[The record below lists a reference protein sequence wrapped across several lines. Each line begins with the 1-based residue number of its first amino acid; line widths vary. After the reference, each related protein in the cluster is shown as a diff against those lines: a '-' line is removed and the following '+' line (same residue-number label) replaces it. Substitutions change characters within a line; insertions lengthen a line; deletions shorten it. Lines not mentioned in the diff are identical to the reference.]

1 MLKVE
6 LHAHSSD
13 DPQDA
18 IPHTTAQLID
28 RAALLGYQAL
38 AITLHDRQLDVRTY
52 RSYAADRG
60 ITLIPGVERTIR
72 GKHVLLLNFRR
83 GADDISNF
91 DELATLKTREPGL
104 VIAPHPFFPGR
115 SCLHGLVHRYAD
127 LFDAVEFNGMFTDR
141 INFNRGA
148 ERWAKRHGKPIVGNG
163 DIHRLRQLGMT
174 YSLIAAEPD
183 PDSICEAIR
192 DHRVS
197 IVARPHT
204 LATAVGVIAE
214 LMFTHVLPPGFWDQ
228 AADDLPRSAAV
239 EGVPV
244 PVNVR
249 RIPSAGASVRP
260 PSTSGV

>member
-1 MLKVE
+1 MLQVE

-38 AITLHDRQLDVRTY
+38 AVTLHDRQLDLRPY
-52 RSYAADRG
+52 SSYAADLG

-83 GADDISNF
+83 GAEDVSNF
-91 DELATLKTREPGL
+91 DELAALKARESGL

-115 SCLHGLVHRYAD
+115 SCLRGLVHRYAD
-127 LFDAVEFNGMFTDR
+127 LFDAVEFNGMFTER
-141 INFNRGA
+141 INFNGGA
-148 ERWAKRHGKPIVGNG
+148 ERWAKHHNKPIVGNG

-174 YSLIAAEPD
+174 YSLIGAEPD

-192 DHRVS
+192 DSRVS
-197 IVARPHT
+197 IVARPHSF
-204 LATAVGVIAE
+204 ATAAGVIAE
-214 LMFTHVLPPGFWDQ
+214 LMFTHVLPPGFWDE
-228 AADDLPRSAAV
+228 AADAFPVSAPV
-239 EGVPV
+239 EAVPV
-244 PVNVR
+244 IVQ
-249 RIPSAGASVRP
+249 RIPSAGASAPNKSLVLR
-260 PSTSGV
+260 S

>member
-38 AITLHDRQLDVRTY
+38 AVTLHDRQLDVRTY

-60 ITLIPGVERTIR
+60 ITLIPGVERTIC

-83 GADDISNF
+83 GTEDVSNF
-91 DELATLKTREPGL
+91 DELARLKTREPGL

-115 SCLHGLVHRYAD
+115 SCLRGLVHRYAD
-127 LFDAVEFNGMFTDR
+127 LFDAIEFNGMFTDR
-141 INFNRGA
+141 INFNGGA
-148 ERWAKRHGKPIVGNG
+148 ERWAHSHDKPIVGNG

-174 YSLIAAEPD
+174 YSLIDAAPD
-183 PDSICEAIR
+183 PDSICDAIR
-192 DHRVS
+192 DNRVS
-197 IVARPHT
+197 IVAQPHT
-204 LATAVGVIAE
+204 FATAAGVIAE
-214 LMFTHVLPPGFWDQ
+214 LMFTNVLPAGFWDQ
-228 AADDLPRSAAV
+228 AADAFTGPAPL
-239 EGVPV
+239 EPV
-244 PVNVR
+244 PVSVR
-249 RIPSAGASVRP
+249 SIPPAGASARP
-260 PSTSGV
+260 PSVSGV